1 MLKHS
6 AQLSIRFCY
15 LGLGTQ
21 SHQQWH
27 RISRINKGV
36 YDIATNET
44 GTTDDLQPA
53 SVNLDV
59 QDTLHRKA
67 EKKSW
72 HPNHRT
78 EIMGNMSLI

>member
-1 MLKHS
+1 MLTHS
-6 AQLSIRFCY
+6 TQLSIRFCY
-15 LGLGTQ
+15 LGLATQ

-36 YDIATNET
+36 YEIVTNKT
-44 GTTDDLQPA
+44 GTTNDLQPA
-53 SVNLDV
+53 PVNLDV
-59 QDTLHRKA
+59 QEALHRET